1 MANNYTYSLN
11 NRNMLGTAVDDL
23 LGQRMAGVN
32 PGQRASFKAQDES
45 TATAVSNARA
55 NNLSTLGRAGG
66 VMGSN
71 LRRGVMAGDNM
82 AMQQVAANKLK
93 QAQEKQAA
101 DDSALAMG
109 TSRAGVQEDQQFR
122 SLQAAQANAAANGDT
137 ATSAALNDLFMEGAG
152 QGYTQAAQVQRQ
164 SDARRALDNEEWAK
178 RYMDSTKV
186 PEASEGPWY
195 KRLAKGALSGGLT
208 AAGVSGGNPF
218 ATGGGAIVGGLAN
231 MFF

>member
-1 MANNYTYSLN
+1 MANNYTYALN

-32 PGQRASFKAQDES
+32 PGQRASFKAQDEA

-66 VMGSN
+66 GMGVN

-82 AMQQVAANKLK
+82 AMQQVAANKLA
-93 QAQEKQAA
+93 QAQQKQTA
-101 DDSALAMG
+101 DDTALAAG
-109 TSRAGVQEDQQFR
+109 TARAGVQEDQQFR
-122 SLQAAQANAAANGDT
+122 NLSAAGANAAAIGDT
-137 ATSAALNDLFMEGAG
+137 ATSAALQDLFMEGAG
-152 QGYTQAAQVQRQ
+152 QGYTAQAQAQRK
-164 SDARRALDNEEWAK
+164 SDAQRALDNEAWAK
-178 RYMDSTKV
+178 KYMESTSV

-218 ATGGGAIVGGLAN
+218 ATGGGAIVGSLAN
-231 MFF
+231 LFF